1 MKRLLI
7 TLLVALGCVT
17 VQAGNGER
25 LHTDSNQKVLH
36 LSAPNLDLVL
46 TYTGGDT
53 VSVQIENQGDER
65 LQIRLLEEG
74 TTLLHETFGQKPS
87 VNRVYIIS
95 ALPQG
100 TYKIRVKKGN
110 YVVEKE
116 LVKHTP
122 AGTEH

>member
-7 TLLVALGCVT
+7 TLLVASGCVT

-25 LHTDSNQKVLH
+25 LAADSNQKVMH
-36 LSAPNLDLVL
+36 LTVPNVDMVL

-53 VSVQIENQGDER
+53 VSVQIDNQGDESVQ
-65 LQIRLLEEG
+65 LRLLEDG
-74 TTLLHETFGQKPS
+74 ITLLHDAIGQKPN
-87 VNRVYIIS
+87 VNRVYVIS

-100 TYKIRVKKGN
+100 TYKIRLKKGT

-116 LVKHTP
+116 LVKLTP
-122 AGTEH
+122 AIIE